1 ARHEASDSDDLDL
14 PPMGLRVRLR
24 ADFPIDDFPPQAR
37 VILLALQRYGMMLAD
52 NGGNWFITGEPSEQW
67 ILEDLDAL
75 KDVTGADFEVVDSSS
90 LELPD

>member
-1 ARHEASDSDDLDL
+1 
-14 PPMGLRVRLR
+14 
-24 ADFPIDDFPPQAR
+24 
-37 VILLALQRYGMMLAD
+37 MMLAD